1 MQTIFYGVKQMR
13 KKRNPAAVKIAQ
25 EIIAAYKPES
35 VSEMQDAIKDVFGPM
50 FEAILNGEME
60 NYLGY
65 ESNAKTEKATDNRRN
80 GYSDKKLKTSM
91 GETEISVPRDRAA
104 EFESMLI
111 PKHKR
116 DVSEI
121 DRKVLAMYSR
131 GMSTRDISATID
143 DIYGFKLSAEQ
154 ISKITD
160 YVLEEQRNWQN
171 RPLQH
176 FYPFVFVD
184 CLYVNV
190 RRDYESK
197 DCAVYTI
204 LAYDINGVKDI
215 LGLWIQE
222 TESKHFWAQIFDEI
236 KSRGV
241 EEIGFISMDGLSG
254 LEDAA
259 KAIFPDVVVQRC
271 IVHLIRNSLK
281 YVPTKDYKEFCAH
294 LKKIYGAPSLKTAKV
309 EFEHFCQ
316 VWSKYPGA
324 VAVWQRNFSHVEQ
337 LFDFPSAVRK
347 IMYTTNAIEAVNSG
361 FRKVTKRG
369 SFPND
374 DSVFKALFLRISEFY
389 RKWDS
394 RPVANWALVRNQLLL
409 DERMA
414 NLFDKFDH

>member
-1 MQTIFYGVKQMR
+1 MR
-13 KKRNPAAVKIAQ
+13 KKRNPAALKIAND
-25 EIIAAYKPES
+25 IITAYKPET
-35 VSEMQDAIKDVFGPM
+35 VEEMHEAIKDVFGPM

-65 ESNAKTEKATDNRRN
+65 ESNSKSEKSTENRRN
-80 GYSDKKLKTSM
+80 GYSNKKLKTSM

-104 EFESMLI
+104 EFESILI

-160 YVLEEQRNWQN
+160 CVLEEQRNWQN
-171 RPLQH
+171 RPLKP
-176 FYPFVFVD
+176 FYPFVFID
-184 CLYVNV
+184 CIFVNL
-190 RRDYESK
+190 RRDYESR

-204 LAYDINGVKDI
+204 LAYDVDGKKDI
-215 LGLWIQE
+215 LGLWIQD
-222 TESKHFWAQIFDEI
+222 TESKHFWMQIFDEI

-241 EEIGFISMDGLSG
+241 QEVGFMCMDGVSG
-254 LEDAA
+254 LEDGA
-259 KAIFPDVVVQRC
+259 KAIFPNLVVQRC

-281 YVPTKDYKEFCAH
+281 YVPTKDYKNFCAH
-294 LKKIYGAPSLKTAKV
+294 LKKIYGAPSLKAAQI
-309 EFEHFCQ
+309 EFEHFCEK
-316 VWSKYPGA
+316 WKKYPGA
-324 VAVWQRNFSHVEQ
+324 LAVWQRNFSHVEQ
-337 LFDFPSAVRK
+337 LFDYPSVVRK

-369 SFPND
+369 AFSSD
-374 DSVFKALFLRISEFY
+374 DSVFKILYLRITEFY
-389 RKWDS
+389 RKWDE

-409 DERMA
+409 DERMDK
-414 NLFDKFDH
+414 LFAKFDH